1 MAKKT
6 DMTSALSNYETEAV
20 RREDTIGRRFLR
32 IALKTLVLLSV
43 LLALFF
49 VFCLGFILN
58 ESRYRDRLNGIHFYV
73 HDKYSL
79 ESHYTKMEKEFCN
92 EKGVSHRSPEAK
104 EYGAEVR
111 EQWRPLV
118 EVGPFYIMEYG
129 GKFSVN
135 ETSSL
140 LPLVQ
145 LEKREQSKKLILF
158 SSLEKGWKFPRFRS
172 HFRYSG
178 DSKYADGD
186 FAVFWED
193 MTPERVYF
201 DIDGVG
207 VFDIMYI
214 FENGER
220 FTYYLNGLFWEY
232 PWPETMTG
240 SEEAENGK
248 DE

>member
-1 MAKKT
+1 MSKEFDT
-6 DMTSALSNYETEAV
+6 QPDPSNCETEVV
-20 RREDTIGRRFLR
+20 RPASERACTTGGRFRKIVLTILVFL
-32 IALKTLVLLSV
+32 S
-43 LLALFF
+43 
-49 VFCLGFILN
+49 VFCLGFFLS
-58 ESRYRDRLNGIHFYV
+58 ELRSRDPDGVHFYV
-73 HDKYSL
+73 YDTEQKIDDYWKKAFFDRTGQSS
-79 ESHYTKMEKEFCN
+79 ESSEARKDMARR
-92 EKGVSHRSPEAK
+92 RSE
-104 EYGAEVR
+104 
-111 EQWRPLV
+111 WRPLA
-118 EVGPFYIMEYG
+118 EVGPFFIFLSEEGDRRWYTVLER
-129 GKFSVN
+129 
-135 ETSSL
+135 SSQVL
-140 LPLVQ
+140 LAQ
-145 LEKREQSKKLILF
+145 LASDEQSKELRLF